1 MKNRVCALLL
11 FFCTMGYAMPSDAIG
26 IRSHVEIAQLSVRT
40 YHEQAAQIVP
50 GLEQLFACEANLR
63 AFYSGG
69 AFPDWGYAGIHSDAA
84 EDSHCRPFHE
94 AYVNVLLARYAPPW
108 TPEAQKEVAF
118 FLGVISHSIT
128 DIPWHF
134 SEKDHLSFLAAG
146 LKHDGAGHGEIE
158 MGCDFLLYGERELHP
173 SVQTEAWFPIDTLLA
188 VFDHKGRR
196 KITRDQLLAGT
207 TRAQSMFFGGGVAG
221 MLKAREQR
229 EKMPWVCRHLD
240 DYYYGGL
247 EHGAAITS
255 VTNQYYFARLRGWHY
270 YQNMPDYADYVRRND
285 DYVPLRGI
293 SEAHIIEAHP
303 DHNTGGEPF
312 FEIGNDGPGQTRA
325 GLICLDLS
333 EIPPETSIDRA
344 MLWLYF
350 ADRRGGPQTAPKTID
365 IFPLTVPGTQGRN
378 PAIPST
384 APKDTTRTTGKSPGA
399 MRTISSGIRPALKES
414 PKIAAVR
421 PWPRHPFTRTMKQAG
436 GLPGISPISSAP
448 GLINPSPITAS
459 CSANARAD
467 TTRPA
472 SSAFTPPKHSWAG
485 PMAIAA
491 VSASLGGPPSLSS
504 RRHPLPPLRYNTIG

>member
-1 MKNRVCALLL
+1 VKNRVCALLL
-11 FFCTMGYAMPSDAIG
+11 FICTMGYAMHSDAIG
-26 IRSHVEIAQLSVRT
+26 IRSHAEIAQLSVRT

-63 AFYSGG
+63 AFYSGC
-69 AFPDWGYAGIHSDAA
+69 AFPDWGYAGIHPDAA
-84 EDSHCRPFHE
+84 EDSHWRPFHE

-108 TPEAQKEVAF
+108 TPEAQQEAAF

-188 VFDHKGRR
+188 VFDRQGRR
-196 KITRDQLLAGT
+196 KVTRDQLLAGT

-312 FEIGNDGPGQTRA
+312 FELGSDGPGQTRA
-325 GLICLDLS
+325 GLIHLDLS
-333 EIPPETSIDRA
+333 EIPPETSIDCA

-365 IFPLTVPGTQGRN
+365 AYPMNRSWYAGTQSSDPIDGANGHHADDGEVTWRHADN
-378 PAIPST
+378 LLWNT
-384 APKDTTRTTGKSPGA
+384 PGA
-399 MRTISSGIRPALKES
+399 EGIPEDRCATPVASASFHPDDETGRWTSWDITDIVRAWINQSLANHGLLLRERESGHPPSGILRFYSSEAFMGRTDGYCGGQRVAWRPALVVFPAAS
-414 PKIAAVR
+414 PA
-421 PWPRHPFTRTMKQAG
+421 T
-436 GLPGISPISSAP
+436 AP
-448 GLINPSPITAS
+448 L
-459 CSANARAD
+459 
-467 TTRPA
+467 
-472 SSAFTPPKHSWAG
+472 
-485 PMAIAA
+485 
-491 VSASLGGPPSLSS
+491 
-504 RRHPLPPLRYNTIG
+504 